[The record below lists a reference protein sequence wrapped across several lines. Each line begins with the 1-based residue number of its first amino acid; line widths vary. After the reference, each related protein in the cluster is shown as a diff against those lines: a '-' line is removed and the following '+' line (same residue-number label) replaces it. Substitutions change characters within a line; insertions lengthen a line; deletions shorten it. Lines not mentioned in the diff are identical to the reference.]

1 MSSNQ
6 RYQRRAIDEAIDR
19 TVGEMMEI
27 DPRPGLRR
35 RVQSR
40 IEKPFGRRALWW
52 RGSFVML
59 PAAALLL
66 IIVAVVTSRWPESP
80 VEVAQTSA
88 PLAPSAPSAP
98 VAPPAAPSAPPAA
111 PSAAPAAPAAAA
123 VPPLPSR
130 SDALF
135 GPRRDRVSAAS
146 IASSAPASAF
156 VDPIPTVDEAG
167 SLTPAPIVVSPLPQ
181 MQELRIAPIE
191 IQRITVPALSPPR

>member
-19 TVGEMMEI
+19 AVGEMMEI

-66 IIVAVVTSRWPESP
+66 IIVAVVTSRWPESS

-88 PLAPSAPSAP
+88 PRLAPLAPLRTPSAPLAPSAAP
-98 VAPPAAPSAPPAA
+98 AV
-111 PSAAPAAPAAAA
+111 APAAPAAAA

-167 SLTPAPIVVSPLPQ
+167 SLAPAPIVVSPLPQ

>member
-19 TVGEMMEI
+19 AVGEMMDI

-35 RVQSR
+35 RVLSR

-52 RGSFVML
+52 RGSFVLL

-66 IIVAVVTSRWPESP
+66 IIVAVITSRSP
-80 VEVAQTSA
+80 KSSVEVAQTSA
-88 PLAPSAPSAP
+88 PSAPLAPAAPLAPSAPLVPSSA
-98 VAPPAAPSAPPAA
+98 AAPRLA
-111 PSAAPAAPAAAA
+111 
-123 VPPLPSR
+123 SR

-146 IASSAPASAF
+146 IASSASASAF
-156 VDPIPTVDEAG
+156 ADPDPTVDEHG
-167 SLTPAPIVVSPLPQ
+167 SLAPAPIVVSPLPQ
-181 MQELRIAPIE
+181 IQELRIAPIE

>member
-19 TVGEMMEI
+19 AVGEMMEI

-66 IIVAVVTSRWPESP
+66 IIVAVVTSRWPESS

-88 PLAPSAPSAP
+88 PLAPLRTPRTLRRTRRTP
-98 VAPPAAPSAPPAA
+98 RTHPPAPLSRPLQHPRFRREATPCSARVETA
-111 PSAAPAAPAAAA
+111 SRRR
-123 VPPLPSR
+123 VLLRQRRRRRLSTRFQPLMKPVRLHRRR
-130 SDALF
+130 S
-135 GPRRDRVSAAS
+135 S
-146 IASSAPASAF
+146 
-156 VDPIPTVDEAG
+156 
-167 SLTPAPIVVSPLPQ
+167 
-181 MQELRIAPIE
+181 
-191 IQRITVPALSPPR
+191 

>member
-19 TVGEMMEI
+19 AVGEMMEL

-35 RVQSR
+35 RVLSR

-52 RGSFVML
+52 RGSLVML

-66 IIVAVVTSRWPESP
+66 IIVAVVTSRWPESS

-88 PLAPSAPSAP
+88 PVAPLAPP
-98 VAPPAAPSAPPAA
+98 A
-111 PSAAPAAPAAAA
+111 PSAAPLAPLAPLAPSAAPLAPSAAAPAT
-123 VPPLPSR
+123 PRLSSR

-146 IASSAPASAF
+146 IASSVPRG
-156 VDPIPTVDEAG
+156 VGRPG
-167 SLTPAPIVVSPLPQ
+167 SN
-181 MQELRIAPIE
+181 R
-191 IQRITVPALSPPR
+191 

>member
-66 IIVAVVTSRWPESP
+66 IIVAVVTSRWPESS

-88 PLAPSAPSAP
+88 PVAPLRTPPHPSAP
-98 VAPPAAPSAPPAA
+98 VAP
-111 PSAAPAAPAAAA
+111 SAAP
-123 VPPLPSR
+123 
-130 SDALF
+130 
-135 GPRRDRVSAAS
+135 PRRTRGTGGSRGTAASVPKRRPVRPASRPRLGGEYCFVSAGVGVCRPDS
-146 IASSAPASAF
+146 N
-156 VDPIPTVDEAG
+156 
-167 SLTPAPIVVSPLPQ
+167 
-181 MQELRIAPIE
+181 R
-191 IQRITVPALSPPR
+191 

>member
-6 RYQRRAIDEAIDR
+6 RYERRAIDEAIDR

-40 IEKPFGRRALWW
+40 IEKPFGRRAPWW

-66 IIVAVVTSRWPESP
+66 IIVAVVTSRWPESS
-80 VEVAQTSA
+80 VEVAQTSTPVAPSAPSAPSA
-88 PLAPSAPSAP
+88 PLAPSAP
-98 VAPPAAPSAPPAA
+98 VAPPAPS
-111 PSAAPAAPAAAA
+111 A

-146 IASSAPASAF
+146 IASSAPAPAF
-156 VDPIPTVDEAG
+156 VDPVPTVDEAG
-167 SLTPAPIVVSPLPQ
+167 SLAPAPIVVSPLPQ